1 MTQFKRPVAGEPAE
15 LLVSAA
21 FQSAVVDVVN
31 AYQRGE
37 LTQKP
42 QDLRKQTAVMLKN
55 TTDNDILPGQALSV
69 DQTIP
74 SASTGQLLV
83 SYLKSPLVYGA
94 AIAWHSN
101 IAEFAIATETIQAG
115 LIGPAS
121 FKPWGR
127 IKADINGAGDWLMH
141 DPATPAQFKRSTGGV
156 ARVITADAATGEVVA
171 NFDEQQR
178 LWRYELTADVSNLVG
193 VGNLIDLGGNVYA
206 TNTSFRFTNSTKVAG
221 DAGFCIH
228 TGNYF
233 DAIESAATV
242 ASAPTPRVRFRL
254 KTNFNDTG
262 VATAYV
268 LDVFG
273 NVTKPDGSPV
283 ALGDILTVHDPR
295 KCFAHAVGADTLAAI
310 HADADAFFPA
320 GGSIGYAVKTAQ
332 LKASPSDPDDGQ
344 YPRWEVEQ
352 CTQTVQRMKV
362 KIDSNENIGAVN
374 TTQPTGELGE
384 GTKRLFFNASEA
396 ILSRWPDVDYA
407 PEWVGIPGESAY
419 GWYLE
424 ATNPHRFSAG
434 DGWAIIERVVDYSR
448 VEDASNVDTP
458 YTANTTGTPEWQIV
472 EVEKP
477 IARWLCATWVIS
489 GDIGQWEMSDGPAT
503 VFEGENP
510 VFVNY
515 FTDNDQLT
523 EAIETA
529 DCLQVDCLKAD
540 SKGIAFWD
548 PNSQKYKIVSTD
560 SALYGKASLL
570 EVVGQMDP
578 NGGNDDPLIKFG
590 NPAAGDDPCDLRYVK
605 TEPVRVFGGHDSCP
619 AIKNEIVVPSNMVAV
634 DVVSNVVR
642 NGEELCFTYDTL
654 YVCRTDTGVSDDC
667 LNVCCPE
674 TPGCCEY
681 PPENYTNGVLK
692 SACDLQG
699 GVWTPGPCP
708 SVCCDGISFMTDV
721 TDAFFNFTGV
731 QGDTTEGSFIVGSS
745 STSLTGECGIT
756 ITFSVLWSNG
766 TCQVQQAT
774 MATAELKKNGT
785 CCYWEVTLTQPDE
798 PCTNPLLGNLG
809 DSWPGDVVKIVGCSG
824 TGEFDQDCSTFTG
837 DCAEACDNG
846 GFNSVQLT
854 VDNIGGC
861 QE

>member
-15 LLVSAA
+15 LIVSAA

-156 ARVITADAATGEVVA
+156 ARVITADAVTGEVVA

-193 VGNLIDLGGNVYA
+193 VGNLIDLGGAVYA

-221 DAGFCIH
+221 DAGFCVH
-228 TGNYF
+228 TGNHF

-242 ASAPTPRVRFRL
+242 ASAPTPRFRFRL

-332 LKASPSDPDDGQ
+332 LKASPSDPDDNQ

-362 KIDSNENIGAVN
+362 KIDSGQNQTAGSN
-374 TTQPTGELGE
+374 TTQPTGKLNEVD
-384 GTKRLFFNASEA
+384 KRVFFNAPEA

-407 PEWVGIPGESAY
+407 PEWTPAQTASY
-419 GWYLE
+419 GWELE
-424 ATNPHRFSAG
+424 VKNPHRFSAG
-434 DGWAIIERVVDYSR
+434 NGWAIIERVVDRSR
-448 VEDASNVDTP
+448 VEDASNINTP
-458 YTANTTGTPEWQIV
+458 YAAITAGTVEWHIV
-472 EVEKP
+472 DVENP
-477 IARWLCATWVIS
+477 IARWHQVKYSAAS
-489 GDIGQWEMSDGPAT
+489 GGGWLASTGKA
-503 VFEGENP
+503 EGESP
-510 VFVNY
+510 DGVNY
-515 FTDNDQLT
+515 RFDDLGALNAHIREAPGLTTGCMNDDEL
-523 EAIETA
+523 
-529 DCLQVDCLKAD
+529 
-540 SKGIAFWD
+540 GWAFWD
-548 PNSQKYKIVSTD
+548 PNEQYYNVIATE
-560 SALYGKASLL
+560 SALLGAPVTI
-570 EVVGQMDP
+570 EPVATGPNTTDP
-578 NGGNDDPLIKFG
+578 MAEFDG
-590 NPAAGDDPCDLRYVK
+590 CDLILRKIGAVK
-605 TEPVRVFGGHDSCP
+605 VFGGKDPCEFSQTP
-619 AIKNEIVVPSNMVAV
+619 LTVTAALTSV
-634 DVVSNVVR
+634 DVVTSATMNPSDPTQ
-642 NGEELCFTYDTL
+642 LCFQTSTI
-654 YVCRTDTGVSDDC
+654 YVCNTAAGPPVQNCID
-667 LNVCCPE
+667 VCDPCE
-674 TPGCCEY
+674 PGCCEY
-681 PPENYTNGVLK
+681 PPGTYTDGVTYD
-692 SACDLQG
+692 ACQAQG
-699 GVWTPGPCP
+699 GTWTAGDCPTDDCVECSYCDTPGGGATLQLQ
-708 SVCCDGISFMTDV
+708 VFSFDPGGTVSQGGQFTATATTQTSGCTAVVTGYFTPLGGGTQTPATCTMTLQSD
-721 TDAFFNFTGV
+721 
-731 QGDTTEGSFIVGSS
+731 GSS
-745 STSLTGECGIT
+745 SSGYSIQCT
-756 ITFSVLWSNG
+756 WSPS
-766 TCQVQQAT
+766 QVY
-774 MATAELKKNGT
+774 G
-785 CCYWEVTLTQPDE
+785 CTLDADLYSGAQTPQPDPCNDNYGLSAGGVNPANPPE
-798 PCTNPLLGNLG
+798 GNTWTAYDAIAAPCTP
-809 DSWPGDVVKIVGCSG
+809 
-824 TGEFDQDCSTFTG
+824 
-837 DCAEACDNG
+837 
-846 GFNSVQLT
+846 
-854 VDNIGGC
+854 
-861 QE
+861 